1 MSLRSPQGSSPQLGG
16 DSYLYLSSN
25 NGTQNPET
33 STDQRSK
40 TIDQKSFLSPYH
52 KKQAHVI
59 FDNSQRFIKRVGLE
73 NIGFLTLTFKDNV
86 TDNKEATRRFKSL
99 NTHFLSEYFGD
110 WGWVKEVQKRGA
122 WHYHILIDC
131 KTDIRT
137 GFDWESYLMAQHI
150 RERGFKAG
158 LKYRDYKKILRPFE
172 RKYITTAPPALRKI
186 WTLMKQMGKYGFGRC
201 ELLPIRS
208 TVEATARYVGKYVAN
223 HVGNRLEAHKGV
235 RLSSY
240 SKNCIRSSTK
250 MAWNNDNSKKWRKNL
265 SIFAGYFGCKNLD
278 HMKKRFGP
286 RWAYHFQEL
295 IIDIKKYTQKQ
306 IFQFVYSNPPSQEP
320 PAPAK
325 KKIHIPKGNLIHDDL
340 LIDQRT
346 GEILF

>member
-1 MSLRSPQGSSPQLGG
+1 MEQ
-16 DSYLYLSSN
+16 
-25 NGTQNPET
+25 
-33 STDQRSK
+33 
-40 TIDQKSFLSPYH
+40 
-52 KKQAHVI
+52 
-59 FDNSQRFIKRVGLE
+59 
-73 NIGFLTLTFKDNV
+73 IGFLTLTFKDNV
-86 TDNKEATRRFKSL
+86 TDNKEAYRRFCSL
-99 NTHFLSEYFGD
+99 RKKFLSVYFGD
-110 WGWVKEVQKRGA
+110 WCLVKEVQKRGA

-131 KTDIRT
+131 LADIRT
-137 GFDWESYLMAQHI
+137 GFEWNDYILAQQL
-150 RERGFKAG
+150 RAG
-158 LKYRDYKKILRPFE
+158 ARLANTPWKEYRKVVRPFE
-172 RKYITTAPPALRKI
+172 RKYITSALPALRKF
-186 WTLMKQMGKYGFGRC
+186 WKLMRDLGKYGFGRC

-295 IIDIKKYTQKQ
+295 IIDIEKYTRKE
-306 IFQFVYSNPPSQEP
+306 IFQFVYSNPPSLEP
-320 PAPAK
+320 KEPTK
-325 KKIHIPKGNLIHDDL
+325 KKFRHMPKGNLIHDDS
-340 LIDQRT
+340 LIDDRT